1 MTVRPATPSDIA
13 AMQGIRGSVRENRLS
28 DPQLAS
34 DSAYVPY
41 IASGSMWVAEDASG
55 IVGFAAIDMATA
67 SVWALFVDPPA
78 EGRGIGRAL
87 LDTLVDHARAQGLPR
102 LTLQTQADS
111 RAARFYREA
120 GWIERGVGDDGQLR
134 FELDLTSG

>member
-1 MTVRPATPSDIA
+1 
-13 AMQGIRGSVRENRLS
+13 
-28 DPQLAS
+28 
-34 DSAYVPY
+34 VPY
-41 IASGSMWVAEDASG
+41 IDAGGMWVAEDVSG

-102 LTLQTQADS
+102 PTLQTQADS
-111 RAARFYREA
+111 RAARVYRAA
-120 GWIERGVGDDGQLR
+120 GWSDQGPGGDRQLE
-134 FELDLTSG
+134 FTICISD